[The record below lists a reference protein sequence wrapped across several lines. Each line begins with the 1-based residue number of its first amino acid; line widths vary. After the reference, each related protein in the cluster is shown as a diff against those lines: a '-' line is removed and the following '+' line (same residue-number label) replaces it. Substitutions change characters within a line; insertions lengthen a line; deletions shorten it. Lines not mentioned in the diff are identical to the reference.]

1 MNGGEKMK
9 RRNFLKGILYGT
21 GGTVA
26 LVGGFGTFNYLGSE
40 KAEAASQDLETTVFS
55 SCEMCRNQ
63 CPIAVKVKDG
73 KVCKIEGHPNDAA
86 FGGVICA
93 RGNAGP
99 SLLYDPQRIKKPMI
113 RIGERGEGKFKEV
126 SWDEA
131 YTYIA
136 DKLYNVKDQYGG
148 EAIALASRKGPHDW
162 FFRSIGKALGS
173 PNVFSHEATCPMT
186 RSVALETTFGNEAIA
201 ADYANTKYLI
211 SIGRNWFEGIHVAQT
226 RAVSKALSNGAKLVV
241 LDPRFSVTASKGE
254 WLPIKGTTDLAFV
267 MAMANIMIRE
277 NLYDQAF
284 ISQYAEGFDKWAE
297 EVKDKTPEWA
307 EQETGISKEKI
318 IRITRE
324 FAAAKPKAILDFG
337 WRTAYTPNDYQ
348 LRRAILI
355 VNMMIGNL
363 EVPGGYY
370 TTKPAN
376 FLKSYPDQAAYAKGL
391 GSVAQPSFPKASKGR
406 IDGTGVKGT
415 PGQIIP
421 TYDGAVGKI
430 AESILTEEPYA
441 IRAWLVHRFN
451 PYISLTG
458 STKMI
463 EAFKKLDLLVTCDV
477 YMTDTAYFSDVVLP
491 ECTYLERY
499 EPIFDMSGL
508 TPKYVIRQPA
518 VPLVYPDTKPYWQI
532 YKELGE
538 KMGLGDYFKFK
549 DMEDYITQ
557 QIAPTGLTLAQIKE
571 LGVWTPP
578 GMNAFYVRAN
588 DSKASLD
595 NVLSNQRKKIE
606 IFSEEV
612 EEATKQGVPKYISH
626 PQPEAGKFRFVQGKV
641 AVHTNAGTANVP
653 ILNELMPTN
662 TLWMNTVSCK
672 QLGLNDGDE
681 VVISSGTYEQKGKLK
696 MTEGIRPDSVFCYHG
711 FGRISPELK
720 RAFGKGIHDNYLI
733 PHEIGEVGNAVTS
746 TTFVTVRK
754 A

>member
-1 MNGGEKMK
+1 MK

-21 GGTVA
+21 GATAA
-26 LVGGFGTFNYLGSE
+26 LVGGFGTFSKHSPL
-40 KAEAASQDLETTVFS
+40 KAGATRAEGEEATVFS
-55 SCEMCRNQ
+55 ACEMCRNQ

-73 KVCKIEGHPNDAA
+73 KVCKIEGHPDDTA

-113 RIGERGEGKFKEV
+113 RTGERGEGKFKEV

-131 YTYIA
+131 YTYIT
-136 DKLYNVKDQYGG
+136 DKLYNVKDQFGG

-162 FFRSIGKALGS
+162 FFRSIGRALGS

-186 RSVALETTFGNEAIA
+186 RSVALDTTFGTEGIQ

-226 RAVSKALSNGAKLVV
+226 RAVSKALSKGAKLVV
-241 LDPRFSVTASKGE
+241 LDPRFSITAAKGE

-267 MAMANIMIRE
+267 MAMANIMIEE
-277 NLYDQAF
+277 NLYDQDF
-284 ISQYAEGFDKWAE
+284 ITHYSEGFEKWAE

-307 EQETGISKEKI
+307 EKETGISKDTI

-324 FAAAKPKAILDFG
+324 FAAAKPNAILDFG

-370 TTKPAN
+370 KTKPAN
-376 FLKSYPDQAAYAKGL
+376 FLKNFPDLAGNAEGL
-391 GSVAQPSFPKASKGR
+391 GGVAQPGFPTPIKGR

-421 TYDGAVGKI
+421 AYDGAVGKI
-430 AESILTEEPYA
+430 IESILTEEPYP

-451 PYISLTG
+451 PYISLTD
-458 STKMI
+458 SPRVL

-477 YMTDTAYFSDVVLP
+477 YMTDTAYFSDVILP

-538 KMGLGDYFKFK
+538 RMGLGDYFGFE
-549 DMEDYITQ
+549 DMADFINQ
-557 QIAPTGLTLAQIKE
+557 QLAPTRLTFEKMKE
-571 LGVWTPP
+571 IGVWTPS
-578 GMNAFYVRAN
+578 GMKGFYIREN

-595 NVLSNQRKKIE
+595 NVLSTPSKKIE
-606 IFSEEV
+606 IFSEHV
-612 EEATKQGVPKYISH
+612 EEATKQGVPNYFSH
-626 PQPEAGKFRFVQGKV
+626 PQPEEGTFRFVQGKV

-662 TLWMNTVSCK
+662 TLWMNPVSCRK
-672 QLGLNDGDE
+672 LDLKDGDDI
-681 VVISSGTYEQKGKLK
+681 VISAGNYEQKGKLK

-720 RAFGKGIHDNYLI
+720 RAFGKGINGNNLI
-733 PHEIGEVGNAVTS
+733 SNEIGIVGNAVTS
-746 TTFVTVRK
+746 TTFVRVRK

>member
-1 MNGGEKMK
+1 MK

-26 LVGGFGTFNYLGSE
+26 LVSGFGTFNNLGSN

-63 CPIAVKVKDG
+63 CPIAVKVKAG

-113 RIGERGEGKFKEV
+113 RTGERGEGKFKEV

-284 ISQYAEGFDKWAE
+284 ISQYTEGFDKWAE
-297 EVKDKTPEWA
+297 
-307 EQETGISKEKI
+307 ETGISKEKI
-318 IRITRE
+318 IQITRE

-376 FLKSYPDQAAYAKGL
+376 FLKGFPDQAAYAKAL
-391 GSVAQPSFPKASKGR
+391 GGVAQPSFPKASKGR

-421 TYDGAVGKI
+421 AYDGAVGKI
-430 AESILTEEPYA
+430 AESILTEEPYP

-532 YKELGE
+532 YKELAE

-557 QIAPTGLTLAQIKE
+557 QIAPTGLSLAQIKE

-595 NVLSNQRKKIE
+595 NVLSNQSKKIE
-606 IFSEEV
+606 IFSAEV
-612 EEATKQGVPKYISH
+612 EEATKQGVPKYVSH
-626 PQPEAGKFRFVQGKV
+626 PQPEEGKFRFVQGKV

-653 ILNELMPTN
+653 ILNELMPIN
-662 TLWMNTVSCK
+662 TLWMNAMSCK
-672 QLGLNDGDE
+672 KLGLNDGDE
-681 VVISSGTYEQKGKLK
+681 VIISSGTYEQKGKLK

>member
-1 MNGGEKMK
+1 MK

-21 GGTVA
+21 GGTAAVM
-26 LVGGFGTFNYLGSE
+26 GGFGTFNKLSPLKVEATGKE
-40 KAEAASQDLETTVFS
+40 KETVVFS
-55 SCEMCRNQ
+55 ACEMCRNQ
-63 CPIAVKVKDG
+63 CPISVKVKDG
-73 KVCKIEGHPNDAA
+73 KVFKIDGHPNDAA

-113 RIGERGEGKFKEV
+113 RTGERGEGKFKEV

-136 DKLYNVKDQYGG
+136 DKLYKVKDEYGG

-162 FFRSIGKALGS
+162 FFRTIGKALGS
-173 PNVFSHEATCPMT
+173 PNVFSHEATCPMART
-186 RSVALETTFGNEAIA
+186 VALDTTFGSEAIA
-201 ADYANTKYLI
+201 VDYGNAKYII

-254 WLPIKGTTDLAFV
+254 WLPIKATTDMAFV
-267 MAMANIMIRE
+267 MAMANVMIQE
-277 NLYDQAF
+277 KLYDESF
-284 ISQYAEGFDKWAE
+284 ISQYTTGFDQWAE

-307 EQETGISKEKI
+307 EKETGISKDKI
-318 IRITRE
+318 VQITRE

-337 WRTAYTPNDYQ
+337 WRTGYAANDYQ
-348 LRRAILI
+348 LRRAIVI

-370 TTKPAN
+370 RTKPAS
-376 FLKSYPDQAAYAKGL
+376 FLKDFPDQAAFAKGL
-391 GSVAQPSFPKASKGR
+391 GGIAQPSYPKPAKGR

-415 PGQIIP
+415 LGQIIP
-421 TYDGAVGKI
+421 EYDGAVGQI
-430 AESILTEEPYA
+430 VESIITEKPYP
-441 IRAWLVHRFN
+441 IKAWLVHRFN

-458 STKMI
+458 SPRVL

-499 EPIFDMSGL
+499 EPIYDMSGL

-518 VPLVYPDTKPYWQI
+518 VPLVYPETKPYWQI

-538 KMGLGDYFKFK
+538 KMGFGDYFQFK
-549 DMEDYITQ
+549 DMEDFITHQ
-557 QIAPTGLTLAQIKE
+557 LAPTGLTLANMKE
-571 LGVWTPP
+571 IGVWTPP
-578 GMNAFYVRAN
+578 GMKAFYVRGN
-588 DSKASLD
+588 DPKASLD
-595 NVLSNQRKKIE
+595 NVLDNKSKKIE

-612 EEATKQGVPKYISH
+612 EEAAKQGVPNYVSH
-626 PQPEAGKFRFVQGKV
+626 PQPDEGKFRFVQGKV

-653 ILNELMPTN
+653 ILNELMPIN
-662 TLWMNTVSCK
+662 SLWMNTKSCTK
-672 QLGLNDGDE
+672 LGLKDGDDI
-681 VVISSGTYEQKGKLK
+681 VIAAGKYEQKGKLT
-696 MTEGIRPDSVFCYHG
+696 MTEGIRPDTVFCYHG
-711 FGRISPELK
+711 FGRISPDLK
-720 RAFGKGIHDNYLI
+720 RAFGKGINDNYLI
-733 PHEIGEVGNAVTS
+733 ANEIGEIGNTVTS

>member
-1 MNGGEKMK
+1 MK
-9 RRNFLKGILYGT
+9 RRNFLKGVLYGT
-21 GGTVA
+21 GATMA
-26 LVGGFGTFNYLGSE
+26 LVGGFGTFNKLDSL
-40 KAEAASQDLETTVFS
+40 KAEAIDKDLETNVFS

-73 KVCKIEGHPNDAA
+73 KVVKIDGHPDDAA

-113 RIGERGEGKFKEV
+113 RTGERGEGKFKEV

-131 YTYIA
+131 YTYIS

-186 RSVALETTFGNEAIA
+186 RSVALDTTFGNEAIA

-241 LDPRFSVTASKGE
+241 LDPRFSITASKGE
-254 WLPIKGTTDLAFV
+254 WLPIKATTDLAFV
-267 MAMANIMIRE
+267 MAMANILIQE
-277 NLYDQAF
+277 NLYDQNF
-284 ISQYAEGFDKWAE
+284 ISQYTEGFEKWAE

-307 EQETGISKEKI
+307 EKETGISKDKI
-318 IRITRE
+318 IQITRE
-324 FAAAKPKAILDFG
+324 FAAAKPQAILDFG

-370 TTKPAN
+370 RTKPAN
-376 FLKSYPDQAAYAKGL
+376 FLKDFPDQAVHAKVL
-391 GSVAQPSFPKASKGR
+391 GNITQPSFPKASKGR

-421 TYDGAVGKI
+421 AYDGAVGKI
-430 AESILTEEPYA
+430 VESILTEEPYP

-451 PYISLTG
+451 PYISLTE
-458 STKMI
+458 SPRVL

-499 EPIFDMSGL
+499 EPIFDMAGL

-538 KMGLGDYFKFK
+538 KMGLGDYFEFK
-549 DMEDYITQ
+549 DMEDFVTQ
-557 QIAPTGLTLAQIKE
+557 QLRPTGITLDKMKE
-571 LGVWTPP
+571 MGVWTPP

-588 DSKASLD
+588 DAKASMD
-595 NVLSNQRKKIE
+595 TVLSNHSKKIE
-606 IFSEEV
+606 IFSVDV
-612 EEATKQGVPKYISH
+612 EEATKQGVPKYVSH
-626 PQPEAGKFRFVQGKV
+626 PQPEEGKFRFVQGKV

-662 TLWMNTVSCK
+662 TLWMNPISCTK
-672 QLGLNDGDE
+672 LSLKDGDE
-681 VVISSGTYEQKGKLK
+681 IVISSGLNEHKGKIK
-696 MTEGIRPDSVFCYHG
+696 MTEGIRPDTVFCYHG
-711 FGRISPELK
+711 FGRVSPELK
-720 RAFGKGIHDNYLI
+720 RAFGKGINDNHLI
-733 PHEIGEVGNAVTS
+733 PNEIGEVGNTVTS

>member
-1 MNGGEKMK
+1 MK

-21 GGTVA
+21 GGTIAV
-26 LVGGFGTFNYLGSE
+26 VGGFGTFNKLNPL
-40 KAEAASQDLETTVFS
+40 KAEATGEAAETVVFS

-63 CPIAVKVKDG
+63 CPISVKVKDG
-73 KVCKIEGHPNDAA
+73 KVFKIDGHPSDEA

-113 RIGERGEGKFKEV
+113 RTGERGEGKFKEV

-131 YTYIA
+131 YTYIS

-162 FFRSIGKALGS
+162 FFRTIGKALGT

-186 RSVALETTFGNEAIA
+186 RSVALDTTFGNEAIQ

-226 RAVSKALSNGAKLVV
+226 TAVSKALSNGAKLVV

-254 WLPIKGTTDLAFV
+254 WLPIKATTDLAFV
-267 MAMANIMIRE
+267 MTMANIMIQE
-277 NLYDQAF
+277 KLYDAPF
-284 ISQYAEGFDKWAE
+284 ISQYTEGFEQWAD

-307 EQETGISKEKI
+307 EQETGISKDKI
-318 IRITRE
+318 LQITRE
-324 FAAAKPKAILDFG
+324 FAAAAPKAILDFG

-370 TTKPAN
+370 RTKPAN
-376 FLKSYPDQAAYAKGL
+376 FLKDFPDQAAYAKGL
-391 GSVAQPSFPKASKGR
+391 GGIAQPGFPRPTRRR

-421 TYDGAVGKI
+421 AYDGAVGQI
-430 AESILTEEPYA
+430 VESILTEDPYP
-441 IRAWLVHRFN
+441 IKAWLIHRFN
-451 PYISLTG
+451 PYISMSESART
-458 STKMI
+458 I

-477 YMTDTAYFSDVVLP
+477 YMTDTAYYSDVVLP
-491 ECTYLERY
+491 ECTYLERLESIY
-499 EPIFDMSGL
+499 DMSGL

-518 VPLVYPDTKPYWQI
+518 VPLVYPETKPYWQI

-538 KMGLGDYFKFK
+538 KMGFGDYFLFK
-549 DMEDYITQ
+549 DMEEFIAKQ
-557 QIAPTGLTLAQIKE
+557 LAPTGLTVDNMKE
-571 LGVWTPP
+571 IGVWTPP
-578 GMNAFYVRAN
+578 GMKAFYVRGK
-588 DSKASLD
+588 DSQASLEH
-595 NVLSNQRKKIE
+595 VLGNHSKKIE
-606 IFSEEV
+606 IFSAEV
-612 EEATKQGVPKYISH
+612 EEATQHGVPNYVRH
-626 PQPEAGKFRFVQGKV
+626 PQPEEGTFRFVQGKV

-662 TLWMNTVSCK
+662 SLWMNTVSCTK
-672 QLGLNDGDE
+672 LGLKDGDDI
-681 VVISSGTYEQKGKLK
+681 VISAGKYEQKGTLK
-696 MTEGIRPDSVFCYHG
+696 MTEGIRPDTVFCYHG

-720 RAFGKGIHDNYLI
+720 RAVGKGINGNYLI
-733 PHEIGEVGNAVTS
+733 PNEIGEVGNTVTS

>member
-1 MNGGEKMK
+1 MK

-21 GGTVA
+21 GATAA
-26 LVGGFGTFNYLGSE
+26 LVGGFGTFNRRDPL
-40 KAEAASQDLETTVFS
+40 KAEDTSKAIELTTVFS

-73 KVCKIEGHPNDAA
+73 KVRKIEGHPDDAA

-113 RIGERGEGKFKEV
+113 RTGERGEGKFKEV

-162 FFRSIGKALGS
+162 FFRSIGQALGS

-186 RSVALETTFGNEAIA
+186 RSVALDTTFGNEAIA

-254 WLPIKGTTDLAFV
+254 WLPIKATTDLAFV
-267 MAMANIMIRE
+267 MAMANIMIEE
-277 NLYDQAF
+277 NLYDQQF
-284 ISQYAEGFDKWAE
+284 ISQYAEGFDKWVE

-307 EQETGISKEKI
+307 EQETGISKDKI
-318 IRITRE
+318 IQITRE
-324 FAAAKPKAILDFG
+324 FAAAKPHAILDFG

-370 TTKPAN
+370 RTKPAN
-376 FLKSYPDQAAYAKGL
+376 LLKSFPDQVPYAKKL
-391 GSVAQPSFPKASKGR
+391 GGVAQPSFPKAAKGR

-421 TYDGAVGKI
+421 AYDGAVGKI
-430 AESILTEEPYA
+430 VESILTEEPYP

-451 PYISLTG
+451 PYISITD
-458 STKMI
+458 SPRVV

-518 VPLVYPDTKPYWQI
+518 VPLVFPDTKPYWQI

-538 KMGLGDYFKFK
+538 KMGFGDYFEFK
-549 DMEDYITQ
+549 DMEDFIAQ
-557 QIAPTGLTLAQIKE
+557 QLVPTGLTLAQMKE
-571 LGVWTPP
+571 IGVWTPP
-578 GMNAFYVRAN
+578 GMKAFFVRAD
-588 DSKASLD
+588 DSQASLD
-595 NVLSNQRKKIE
+595 NILSNQSKKIE
-606 IFSEEV
+606 IFSKEV
-612 EEATKQGVPKYISH
+612 EEATGQGVPKYVSH
-626 PQPEAGKFRFVQGKV
+626 PQPKEGTFRFVQGKV

-662 TLWMNTVSCK
+662 TLWMNPTSCK
-672 QLGLNDGDE
+672 KLGLNDGDNI
-681 VVISSGTYEQKGKLK
+681 VISAGKYEQKGKLK

-720 RAFGKGIHDNYLI
+720 RAFGKGINDNYLI
-733 PHEIGEVGNAVTS
+733 PNEIGEVGNAVTS